1 MWLQAGQRS
10 RCVQDALG
18 PAGLPATG
26 SASGSPRLNR
36 PSCASVRSH
45 WRPIWS
51 RLSGGS
57 HRQSRAGVRPAIKAA
72 RSLPR
77 LICVAVLCLL
87 MLPSCSVLRPP
98 LPAATQ
104 AKPEPLRCLDRLML
118 PCPGVDD
125 VTPTT
130 CADAVV
136 LAVDGL
142 TALASCQDRHGEL
155 VRCVEAYQERNR

>member
-1 MWLQAGQRS
+1 MWQQAGQQS
-10 RCVQDALG
+10 RCVQDALE
-18 PAGLPATG
+18 PAGLPETG
-26 SASGSPRLNR
+26 SASASPRPNR
-36 PSCASVRSH
+36 PSCASVPSH

-51 RLSGGS
+51 RPNGGS
-57 HRQSRAGVRPAIKAA
+57 HPQSRAGVRPAIKAA

-77 LICVAVLCLL
+77 RICVAALCLL
-87 MLPSCSVLRPP
+87 MLPSCSVLRPL

-125 VTPTT
+125 VTPTS
-130 CADAVV
+130 CAAAVV

-155 VRCVEAYQERNR
+155 VMCVQSYQERNR